1 MATETAAQR
10 TAREA
15 REQAEREQAGGEQAG
30 GEHPPANA
38 PAPAATDPAPP
49 GDPEAVAQA
58 TDATQ
63 AGEGNPAADAL
74 AQEAVTTAQAERAT
88 LASRDVPRPTI
99 GDATRLAAAVDPAL
113 GFASPLDQAAALNR
127 RREEAA
133 RRRLDRR
140 VEDRPSLAAAQGVVG
155 RTLTG
160 GSGMGRRTALLRELD
175 GGRVNYVCPACA
187 RERRYS
193 TFNAGASVTCTCGG
207 DLQVPVSAETA
218 EFVAD

>member
-1 MATETAAQR
+1 MANETAAQKTAR
-10 TAREA
+10 LEREKAEREAREA
-15 REQAEREQAGGEQAG
+15 RDREG
-30 GEHPPANA
+30 
-38 PAPAATDPAPP
+38 AATDPAPAGNP
-49 GDPEAVAQA
+49 DAVAQA

-99 GDATRLAAAVDPAL
+99 GDATRLAGAVDPAL
-113 GFASPLDQAAALNR
+113 AFASPLDQAAALNR
-127 RREEAA
+127 RREEGQ

-140 VEDRPSLAAAQGVVG
+140 TEDRPSLAAAQAVVG

-160 GSGMGRRTALLRELD
+160 GSGMGRRTALLREVD
-175 GGRVNYVCPACA
+175 GGRVNYVCPACG

-193 TFNAGASVTCTCGG
+193 TYNAGASVTCTCGG